1 MVLAPGGGRGRYP
14 VGKAVYLSVAARP
27 MRWRG
32 LVLPPLSLYFSS
44 MTISLIEQG
53 LARGGARLRESAPK
67 HQELVTPKTDDELW
81 DFFDTYLNVQFPRKK
96 ICENHCAPFTAVAD
110 AFFARSPICVWHA
123 SRGFGGKSFMLAAL
137 SLAEA
142 ELRAK
147 VNLLGGSGEQ
157 AERVLD
163 YIYGEEVSDVMLQAP
178 NAPQHLIEGGFERGT
193 LKRKTDFI
201 HTGYIRALMAS
212 TRSVRGPH
220 PERLRLDEIDE
231 MDLVIFD
238 AAMGQTMA
246 LRDIPAQTVASS
258 TWHNANGTMTEI
270 LDRAEKR
277 GWPVYQ
283 WCFKE
288 NLVSNGGWLPDSQ
301 VEIKRSTVTA
311 VMFDVE
317 YELQEPNP
325 ESRAINT
332 QAVKEMFQ
340 DGLGVFEGEH
350 GENCEIEGPVKGA
363 TYLNGTDWA
372 KRSDWTINLTYKE
385 LRPYEDPSDVPEN
398 KGPMIRLVRFERT
411 GRQKWPILVGR
422 MVQRLKVYGANSEIY
437 SAHDETGIGD
447 VISDY
452 MPDDVQSEGIWMAG
466 RLRATILS
474 DYITAVEHGY
484 IECPNIAWMRKE
496 HERASYED
504 VYGSGDS
511 VHLPDTI
518 AAGALAWYIFK
529 NKPKKRKVR
538 ATWGS

>member
-1 MVLAPGGGRGRYP
+1 M
-14 VGKAVYLSVAARP
+14 S
-27 MRWRG
+27 
-32 LVLPPLSLYFSS
+32 
-44 MTISLIEQG
+44 TLIEQG
-53 LARGGARLRESAPK
+53 LARSGLRLRDAAPK
-67 HQELVTPKTDDELW
+67 HRELVTPTTDDELW
-81 DFFDTYLNVQFPRKK
+81 DFLDRYLNVRIPRQK
-96 ICENHCAPFTAVAD
+96 ICENHCAPFTAIAD
-110 AFFARSPICVWHA
+110 AFFARHPITVWHA

-163 YIYGEEVSDVMLQAP
+163 YIYGEEVANVMLQAP
-178 NAPQHLIEGGFERGT
+178 DAPQYLIEGGFERGT

-231 MDLVIFD
+231 MDIVIFD

-246 LRDIPAQTVASS
+246 LRDIPSQIVASS
-258 TWHNANGTMTEI
+258 TWHNAQGTMTEI
-270 LDRAEKR
+270 LDRAEKQ

-283 WCFKE
+283 WCYKE
-288 NLVSNGGWLPDSQ
+288 NLVSNGGWLPDSE
-301 VEIKRSTVTA
+301 VSVKRSVVTSI
-311 VMFDVE
+311 MFEVE
-317 YELQEPNP
+317 YDLQEPNP
-325 ESRAINT
+325 ESRAIDV
-332 QAVKEMFQ
+332 QAVRDMFQ
-340 DGLGVFEGEH
+340 DKLGIFDGNLGED
-350 GENCEIEGPVKGA
+350 CTIEIPIKGA
-363 TYLNGTDWA
+363 IYNNGTDWA
-372 KRSDWTINLTYKE
+372 KRTDFTINLTYKQ
-385 LRPYEDPSDVPEN
+385 LREYEDPTDDGEDP
-398 KGPMIRLVRFERT
+398 KPMLRLVKFERT
-411 GRQKWPILVGR
+411 GRQKWPVLVGR
-422 MVQRLKVYGANSEIY
+422 MVQRIKKYGENSTIY

-452 MPDDVQSEGIWMAG
+452 MPDEIKSEGVWMAG

-484 IECPNIAWMRKE
+484 IECPNITWMRKE
-496 HERASYED
+496 HEMASYQD

-511 VHLPDTI
+511 FHLPDTI

-529 NKPKKRKVR
+529 NQPKKRKAR